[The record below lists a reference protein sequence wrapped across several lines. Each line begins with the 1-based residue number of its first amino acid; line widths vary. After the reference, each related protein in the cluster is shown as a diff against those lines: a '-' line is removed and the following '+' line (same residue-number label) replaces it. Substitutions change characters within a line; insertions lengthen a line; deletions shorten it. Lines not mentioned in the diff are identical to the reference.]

1 VTHDLVVRHGTII
14 DGSGSPARRADI
26 AVDGARITTIGPVE
40 GSGKREIDATGLLVT
55 PGFVD
60 PHTHL
65 DAQLCWD
72 SMATPTSLHGVTTVL
87 MGMCGFGI
95 APCRDGGGDYLL
107 RSLERVE
114 EIPYESSSA
123 GVPFAWSTWP
133 EFLEFLETRSP
144 VVNFGGMVPH
154 SALRYYVMGDRA
166 REAVAT
172 PEERDLLAAELR
184 RSLDG
189 GGLGFA
195 TSRGPNHCDAF
206 GRPVPSRLADDDEL
220 AALVMMC
227 RDRPWQ
233 INLETKGS
241 ADAGPM
247 LAEVDRYASWTNA
260 AGARMTWS
268 PCFAGPTDEVW
279 QAVLAHNHLLNA
291 QTNVRPQVIP
301 MPFTTIL
308 RFDQERIMSISGWD
322 LAMEGFADLDHTS
335 RLRRLAQ
342 EETREVLRTAPE
354 RYRALSSLRSPMFGA
369 PPLYDEWVIIDS
381 ARTELLGLTM
391 AEAAFEAGVAPTDL
405 LCDIAIA
412 DDLRIELQIPVVNV
426 DWRAAAALSADEST
440 LIGLGDSGAHVSTVT
455 NYIYPT
461 DLLARLVRDQGVFT
475 IETAIRRITA
485 DPAQF
490 FGVPG
495 RGELRSGYFADIC
508 VIDLEN
514 LCVGPLT
521 VAEDLPGGAP
531 RLYRDARG
539 YVAVIVNGEVTI
551 EDGKFTNRRPG
562 RAVRSNDAA
571 VGSGRE

>member
-1 VTHDLVVRHGTII
+1 VTHDLVVRNGTVI
-14 DGSGSPARRADI
+14 DGTGSPARQADI
-26 AVDGARITTIGPVE
+26 AVDGARITTVGPVE

-55 PGFVD
+55 PGFID

-72 SMATPTSLHGVTTVL
+72 ALATPTSLHGVTTVL

-95 APCRDGGGDYLL
+95 APCHDGGGDYLL

-114 EIPYESSSA
+114 EIPYESSSL

-133 EFLEFLETRSP
+133 EFLEYLETRSP

-166 REAVAT
+166 REATAT
-172 PEERDLLAAELR
+172 PAERDLLAAELR

-220 AALVMMC
+220 QALVMEC
-227 RDRPWQ
+227 RGRPWQ

-241 ADAGPM
+241 VDAGPM
-247 LAEVDRYASWTNA
+247 MAEVDRYAAWTNT

-268 PCFAGPTDEVW
+268 PCFAEPTEEVW
-279 QAVLAHNHLLNA
+279 TAVLAHNHLLNA

-301 MPFTTIL
+301 LAFTTIL
-308 RFDQERIMSISGWD
+308 RFDRERIMPVSGWD
-322 LAMEGFADLDHTS
+322 LAMEGFAELDHAG
-335 RLRRLAQ
+335 RLRKLAE

-354 RYRALSSLRSPMFGA
+354 RFKKTSSRRNVMFGA
-369 PPLYDEWVIIDS
+369 PPLYDAWIIIDS
-381 ARTELLGLTM
+381 ARPELVGLTM
-391 AEAAFEAGVAPTDL
+391 AEAASKAGMAPTDL
-405 LCDIAIA
+405 LCDVAVA
-412 DDLRIELQIPVVNV
+412 DNLRIELQIPVVNV
-426 DWRAAAALSADEST
+426 DWRAAATLSADEST

-461 DLLARLVRDQGVFT
+461 DLLARLVRDERAFT
-475 IETAIRRITA
+475 IEAAIHRITA

-490 FGVPG
+490 FGVQG
-495 RGELRSGYFADIC
+495 RGELRAGYFADIC
-508 VIDLEN
+508 VIDLER
-514 LCVGPLT
+514 LCVGPLS

-531 RLYRDARG
+531 RLYRDAQG
-539 YVAVIVNGEVTI
+539 YAAVIVNGEVTI
-551 EDGKFTNRRPG
+551 EHGKFTDRRPG
-562 RAVRSNDAA
+562 RAVRSNDPAI
-571 VGSGRE
+571 GSGRW